1 MGKQANQAMLLTT
14 PFHAAHVIAHLER
27 GGLTL
32 DMFRMAL
39 GAALKTDKAGNG
51 DTYYEWQQVMDYYVA
66 NANV

>member
-1 MGKQANQAMLLTT
+1 MGTSDIKPMLTT

-39 GAALKTDKAGNG
+39 GADLKTDKAGNG
-51 DTYYEWQQVMDYYVA
+51 DTYYEWQQVIDYYAA